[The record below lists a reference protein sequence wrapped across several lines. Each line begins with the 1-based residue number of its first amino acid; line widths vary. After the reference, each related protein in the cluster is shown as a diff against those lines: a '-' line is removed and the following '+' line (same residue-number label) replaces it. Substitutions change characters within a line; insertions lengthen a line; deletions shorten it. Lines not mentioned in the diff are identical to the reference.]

1 MSSECSNQTPLY
13 IVESKNINQSYFRY
27 IDWLTVGIY
36 LVLVIA
42 GVFSV
47 YAASYDF
54 DNASILDFNEFS
66 GKQVRWIGCAMALAL
81 MILLIDRRMYDTY
94 AYPIYAFV
102 LLLMVITIFVAP
114 DTKGSRSWIVLG
126 PVSFQSAEFGKFAT
140 ALALAKLF
148 SSYNFRLNESAGNYL
163 KVLTIIFIPVILIL
177 AQKETGSALAYLA
190 LFFVLYR
197 EGMSGIVMS
206 AALFAVVAFVLAVK
220 YSSIPFMGI
229 SLGEALVFIIIM
241 AILVIMLA
249 FYCKKLIAARNILA
263 WFVAT
268 GFIAYV
274 CHRIGLEI
282 PGTPF
287 FLIVIGAALAYSF
300 ILALH
305 GNSNKLLITIGAS
318 IVAILFL
325 FSVNYAFSSVLQP
338 HQQQRIKVT
347 LGLEEDLLKAGYN
360 VNQSK
365 IAIGSGGMFGKG
377 FLNGTQTKLKY
388 VPEQHTDFIFCT
400 IGEEKGFVG
409 SAAVLLIF
417 LALILR
423 TIHIAERQP
432 TIFGRVYAYC
442 VASYLIF
449 HLGVNIGMVIGL
461 CPVIGI
467 PLPFFSY
474 GGSSLWSFTILL
486 FIMLRIDASRREHLT
501 Y

>member
-1 MSSECSNQTPLY
+1 M
-13 IVESKNINQSYFRY
+13 ESKNINQSYFRY

-163 KVLTIIFIPVILIL
+163 KALTIIFIPVILIL

-442 VASYLIF
+442 VASYLDRKS
-449 HLGVNIGMVIGL
+449 VV
-461 CPVIGI
+461 
-467 PLPFFSY
+467 
-474 GGSSLWSFTILL
+474 
-486 FIMLRIDASRREHLT
+486 
-501 Y
+501 

>member
-1 MSSECSNQTPLY
+1 M
-13 IVESKNINQSYFRY
+13 ESKNINQSYFRY

>member
-1 MSSECSNQTPLY
+1 M
-13 IVESKNINQSYFRY
+13 ESKNINQSYFRY

-66 GKQVRWIGCAMALAL
+66 GKQVRWIGCDMALAL

-163 KVLTIIFIPVILIL
+163 KALTIIFIPVILIL

>member
-163 KVLTIIFIPVILIL
+163 KALTIIFIPVILIL

>member
-1 MSSECSNQTPLY
+1 M
-13 IVESKNINQSYFRY
+13 ESKNINQSYFRY

-163 KVLTIIFIPVILIL
+163 KALTIIFIPVILIL

-190 LFFVLYR
+190 LFFVLHR
-197 EGMSGIVMS
+197 EGMSGIVM
-206 AALFAVVAFVLAVK
+206 
-220 YSSIPFMGI
+220 SIPFMGI

>member
-1 MSSECSNQTPLY
+1 M
-13 IVESKNINQSYFRY
+13 ESKNINQSYFRY

-220 YSSIPFMGI
+220 YSSIPF
-229 SLGEALVFIIIM
+229 
-241 AILVIMLA
+241 ILQKSRVSNG
-249 FYCKKLIAARNILA
+249 C
-263 WFVAT
+263 T
-268 GFIAYV
+268 
-274 CHRIGLEI
+274 
-282 PGTPF
+282 
-287 FLIVIGAALAYSF
+287 SF
-300 ILALH
+300 
-305 GNSNKLLITIGAS
+305 
-318 IVAILFL
+318 
-325 FSVNYAFSSVLQP
+325 
-338 HQQQRIKVT
+338 
-347 LGLEEDLLKAGYN
+347 
-360 VNQSK
+360 
-365 IAIGSGGMFGKG
+365 GM
-377 FLNGTQTKLKY
+377 
-388 VPEQHTDFIFCT
+388 
-400 IGEEKGFVG
+400 
-409 SAAVLLIF
+409 
-417 LALILR
+417 
-423 TIHIAERQP
+423 
-432 TIFGRVYAYC
+432 
-442 VASYLIF
+442 
-449 HLGVNIGMVIGL
+449 
-461 CPVIGI
+461 
-467 PLPFFSY
+467 
-474 GGSSLWSFTILL
+474 SFTSY
-486 FIMLRIDASRREHLT
+486 AG
-501 Y
+501 

>member
-1 MSSECSNQTPLY
+1 M
-13 IVESKNINQSYFRY
+13 ESKNINQSYFRY

-163 KVLTIIFIPVILIL
+163 KALTIIFIPVILIL

>member
-1 MSSECSNQTPLY
+1 M
-13 IVESKNINQSYFRY
+13 ESKNINQSYFRY

-163 KVLTIIFIPVILIL
+163 KALTIIFIPVILIL

-249 FYCKKLIAARNILA
+249 FYCKKLIAARKILA

>member
-1 MSSECSNQTPLY
+1 M
-13 IVESKNINQSYFRY
+13 ESKNINQSYFRY

-163 KVLTIIFIPVILIL
+163 KALTIIFIPVILIL

-263 WFVAT
+263 CFVAT

>member
-1 MSSECSNQTPLY
+1 M
-13 IVESKNINQSYFRY
+13 ESKNINQSYFRY

-163 KVLTIIFIPVILIL
+163 KALTIIFIPVILIL

-474 GGSSLWSFTILL
+474 GGSSLSSFTILL

>member
-1 MSSECSNQTPLY
+1 M
-13 IVESKNINQSYFRY
+13 ESKNINQSYFRY

-148 SSYNFRLNESAGNYL
+148 SSYNFRLNESAGNDL
-163 KVLTIIFIPVILIL
+163 KALTIIFIPVILIL

>member
-1 MSSECSNQTPLY
+1 M
-13 IVESKNINQSYFRY
+13 
-27 IDWLTVGIY
+27 
-36 LVLVIA
+36 
-42 GVFSV
+42 FSV

>member
-1 MSSECSNQTPLY
+1 M
-13 IVESKNINQSYFRY
+13 ESKNINQSYFRY

-163 KVLTIIFIPVILIL
+163 KALTIIFIPVILIL

-449 HLGVNIGMVIGL
+449 HLGA
-461 CPVIGI
+461 
-467 PLPFFSY
+467 
-474 GGSSLWSFTILL
+474 TIAEKGQGNADN
-486 FIMLRIDASRREHLT
+486 RT
-501 Y
+501 

>member
-1 MSSECSNQTPLY
+1 M
-13 IVESKNINQSYFRY
+13 ESKNINQSYFRY

-163 KVLTIIFIPVILIL
+163 KALTIIFIPVILIL

-442 VASYLIF
+442 VASYLTF

>member
-1 MSSECSNQTPLY
+1 M
-13 IVESKNINQSYFRY
+13 ESKNINQSYFRY
-27 IDWLTVGIY
+27 VDWLTVGIY
-36 LVLVIA
+36 IILVIA

-54 DNASILDFNEFS
+54 DNASIFDFNEFS
-66 GKQVRWIGCAMALAL
+66 GKQIRWIGCALALAL
-81 MILLIDRRMYDTY
+81 MILLIDNRLYETY
-94 AYPIYAFV
+94 AYPIYIFV

-114 DTKGSRSWIVLG
+114 DIQGSRSWIVLG

-148 SSYNFRLNESAGNYL
+148 STYNFKLNESAANYFKSL
-163 KVLTIIFIPVILIL
+163 LIIFLPVALIL
-177 AQKETGSALAYLA
+177 AQKETGSALAYMA

-197 EGMSGIVMS
+197 EGMSGLVLS
-206 AALFAVVAFVLAVK
+206 AALLAVVFFVLAVK
-220 YSSIPFMGI
+220 YSEIPFMGI
-229 SLGEALVFIIIM
+229 SLGEAAVFIIIM
-241 AILVIMLA
+241 AVMVIMLA
-249 FYCKKLIAARNILA
+249 FFCKKFVAARNTLL
-263 WFVAT
+263 WFAAT
-268 GFIAYV
+268 TLIALTFHWCGFTLP
-274 CHRIGLEI
+274 GL
-282 PGTPF
+282 PF
-287 FLIVIGAALAYSF
+287 FLSVVGVATAYCI

-305 GNSNKLLITIGAS
+305 GDPRKLLLTAGAA
-318 IVAILFL
+318 IVSVIFL
-325 FSVNYAFSSVLQP
+325 FSVNYAFTSVLQP

-347 LGLEEDLLKAGYN
+347 LGLEEDLLNAGYN

-400 IGEEKGFVG
+400 IGEEKGFAG

-423 TIHIAERQP
+423 TIHLAERQP
-432 TIFGRVYAYC
+432 TTFGRVYAYC

-486 FIMLRIDASRREHLT
+486 FIMLRIDAARRGHLT

>member
-1 MSSECSNQTPLY
+1 M
-13 IVESKNINQSYFRY
+13 ESKNINQSYFRY

-163 KVLTIIFIPVILIL
+163 KALTIIFIPVILIL

-274 CHRIGLEI
+274 CLRIGLEI